1 MAIDQENNSVSVTDG
16 EGTFVAFTKRPAI
29 PLVERAYNVIAEL
42 CDKAGGPV
50 WFSQQSL
57 AEYLQ
62 VSGPRLSLAINQ
74 LKDDRR
80 IAVTREGNYYSYMTT
95 VVGDQLPLVAAIS
108 AVREP
113 SKTVQPETSRRRGPR
128 EAQVKRTVSTT
139 EGSDDAGKTQVKP
152 QESASKEPGNCG
164 AMAEQSTDNEAETRE
179 PSGKPGECGARSVW
193 DAVLERI
200 SMEMPR
206 EHFGTFFTPTVGV
219 SLSAAEI
226 TVATQSDYDHTWLN
240 MPLHYEIAKEAVKA
254 VAGQEMEI
262 LYVVNHEMAKAS
274 ELRTE
279 PPEPSDTELVE
290 FTDCT
295 ACGPGTMVLT
305 TWEGLKRQS
314 GESYYCKEGGK
325 CSRLWN
331 SVVGEFYA
339 PGQVQLG
346 YQEATEALKRALL
359 TATRSACN
367 YGQPSR
373 ARAGPVARL
382 KY

>member
-1 MAIDQENNSVSVTDG
+1 MTSDQDNNIVSVTDG

-42 CDKAGGPV
+42 CDKADGPV

-57 AEYLQ
+57 AGYLQ

-80 IAVTREGNYYSYMTT
+80 ITVTREGNYYSYMITP
-95 VVGDQLPLVAAIS
+95 VGDQLPLVAAIS

-113 SKTVQPETSRRRGPR
+113 AKTVQSETSRRRGSR
-128 EAQVKRTVSTT
+128 KAQVKRGVITT
-139 EGSDDAGKTQVKP
+139 EGSDDAGETQVNP
-152 QESASKEPGNCG
+152 QEIASEEPANCG
-164 AMAEQSTDNEAETRE
+164 VSAEQSTDNEAE
-179 PSGKPGECGARSVW
+179 PSGKPGECGAKSVW

-200 SMEMPR
+200 SMEIPR
-206 EHFGTFFTPTVGV
+206 EQFGTFFTPTIGV

-226 TVATQSDYDHTWLN
+226 TVATRSDYDHTWLN
-240 MPLHYEIAKEAVKA
+240 MPLHYAIATEAVKA

-262 LYVVNHEMAKAS
+262 LYVVDHEMAKTS
-274 ELRTE
+274 ESRTE
-279 PPEPSDTELVE
+279 PHEPSDTELVE

-305 TWEGLKRQS
+305 TWEGLKRQA

-331 SVVGEFYA
+331 SVVGEFYP
-339 PGQVQLG
+339 PGKAQLG

-359 TATRSACN
+359 TATRGALN
-367 YGQPSR
+367 YGQSSR
-373 ARAGPVARL
+373 ARAPAR
-382 KY
+382 YPG

>member
-1 MAIDQENNSVSVTDG
+1 MASDQDNNIVSVTDG
-16 EGTFVAFTKRPAI
+16 EGTFVAFTKRTAI

-57 AEYLQ
+57 AGYLQ

-80 IAVTREGNYYSYMTT
+80 ITVTREGNSYSYMTAA
-95 VVGDQLPLVAAIS
+95 VGDQLPLVAAIS

-113 SKTVQPETSRRRGPR
+113 AKTAQPETSRRSGSRK
-128 EAQVKRTVSTT
+128 AQVKRGVSAT
-139 EGSDDAGKTQVKP
+139 EGGDDAGKTQVKP
-152 QESASKEPGNCG
+152 QESASEEPGNYG
-164 AMAEQSTDNEAETRE
+164 VSAEQSTDNEAETRE

-193 DAVLERI
+193 NAVLERI

-240 MPLHYEIAKEAVKA
+240 MPLHYDIAKEAVKA

-262 LYVVNHEMAKAS
+262 LYVVNHEMAKTPES
-274 ELRTE
+274 RTE
-279 PPEPSDTELVE
+279 PHEPSDTELVE

-305 TWEGLKRQS
+305 TWEGLKRQA

-331 SVVGEFYA
+331 SVVGEFYP
-339 PGQVQLG
+339 PGQAQLG

-359 TATRSACN
+359 TATRSARN
-367 YGQPSR
+367 YGQSPR
-373 ARAGPVARL
+373 ASAPARSPG
-382 KY
+382 

>member
-1 MAIDQENNSVSVTDG
+1 MASDQDNNIVSVTDG

-57 AEYLQ
+57 AAYLQ

-80 IAVTREGNYYSYMTT
+80 ITVTREGNYYSYITT
-95 VVGDQLPLVAAIS
+95 AVGDQLPLVAAIS

-113 SKTVQPETSRRRGPR
+113 AKTVQPETSRRRGSR
-128 EAQVKRTVSTT
+128 KTQVKRGVSTT
-139 EGSDDAGKTQVKP
+139 EGGDDAGKTQVNP
-152 QESASKEPGNCG
+152 QEIASEEPANCG
-164 AMAEQSTDNEAETRE
+164 VSAEQSTDNEAE
-179 PSGKPGECGARSVW
+179 PSRKPGECGARSVW

-200 SMEMPR
+200 SMEMPC

-226 TVATQSDYDHTWLN
+226 TVATQSDYDNTWLN
-240 MPLHYEIAKEAVKA
+240 MPLHYEIAKEAVTA

-262 LYVVNHEMAKAS
+262 LYVVNHEMAKTS
-274 ELRTE
+274 ESRTA
-279 PPEPSDTELVE
+279 PHEPSDTELVK

-305 TWEGLKRQS
+305 TWEGLKRQA

-331 SVVGEFYA
+331 SVVGEFYP
-339 PGQVQLG
+339 PGQAQLG

-359 TATRSACN
+359 TATRGARN
-367 YGQPSR
+367 YGQSPHT
-373 ARAGPVARL
+373 RAGPARSPG
-382 KY
+382 

>member
-1 MAIDQENNSVSVTDG
+1 MASDQDNNSVSVTDG

-29 PLVERAYNVIAEL
+29 PLVERAYNVISEL

-57 AEYLQ
+57 AGYLQ

-80 IAVTREGNYYSYMTT
+80 ITVTREGNYYSYMTT
-95 VVGDQLPLVAAIS
+95 AVGDQLPLVAAIS

-113 SKTVQPETSRRRGPR
+113 AKTVQSETNRRRVSR
-128 EAQVKRTVSTT
+128 KSQVKRAASITK
-139 EGSDDAGKTQVKP
+139 GSDDAGKTQVNP
-152 QESASKEPGNCG
+152 QESASEELGNCG
-164 AMAEQSTDNEAETRE
+164 ASAQQTTDNETKTRE
-179 PSGKPGECGARSVW
+179 PSGKSGECGARSVW
-193 DAVLERI
+193 EAALERI
-200 SMEMPR
+200 SMEIPR

-219 SLSAAEI
+219 SLSATEI

-262 LYVVNHEMAKAS
+262 LYVVNHEMAKTS
-274 ELRTE
+274 ELRTA
-279 PPEPSDTELVE
+279 PREPSDTELVE

-305 TWEGLKRQS
+305 TWEGLKRQA

-331 SVVGEFYA
+331 SVVGEFYP
-339 PGQVQLG
+339 PGQAQLG

-359 TATRSACN
+359 TATRSARN
-367 YGQPSR
+367 YGQIPR
-373 ARAGPVARL
+373 ARAPARSPG
-382 KY
+382 